1 MKLTHLKSH
10 TLKVYLTLIEAR
22 ESGDQCSL
30 SRPILIR
37 KTRLSRNRVHTAL
50 AQLESRGLIVPQ
62 AQGWWVRTEPL
73 EWLLPPWRDE
83 TEPKDIPAL
92 IGSWN

>member
-1 MKLTHLKSH
+1 MTRLKGN
-10 TLKVYLTLIEAR
+10 TLKVYLTLIDER
-22 ESGDQCSL
+22 ESGDRCPLSQRML
-30 SRPILIR
+30 SRKI
-37 KTRLSRNRVHTAL
+37 RLSRHTVRTAL
-50 AQLESRGLIVPQ
+50 TQLESRGLIVPQ

>member
-1 MKLTHLKSH
+1 MKLTRLKGN
-10 TLKVYLTLIEAR
+10 TLKVYLTLIDER
-22 ESGDQCSL
+22 ESGDRCPLSQRTL
-30 SRPILIR
+30 SRKI
-37 KTRLSRNRVHTAL
+37 RLSRHTVRTAL
-50 AQLESRGLIVPQ
+50 TQLESRGLIVPQ